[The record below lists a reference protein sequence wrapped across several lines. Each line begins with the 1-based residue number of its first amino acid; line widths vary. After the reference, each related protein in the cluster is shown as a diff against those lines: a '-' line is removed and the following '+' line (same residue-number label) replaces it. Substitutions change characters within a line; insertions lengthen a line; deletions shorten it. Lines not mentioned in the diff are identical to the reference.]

1 MKPVPHKERSLL
13 ERIRKNKN
21 AYFFLIPIFL
31 FLCTFKYY
39 TFFTAIVES
48 FFKWNGA
55 NVNVWVGLEN
65 YRKVLTENTFWI
77 SMKM

>member
-39 TFFTAIVES
+39 TFLQQSLNLFL
-48 FFKWNGA
+48 NGM
-55 NVNVWVGLEN
+55 VP
-65 YRKVLTENTFWI
+65 
-77 SMKM
+77 M